1 MAQGDEPSANVY
13 AYFSALIII
22 ALAVSWFFEE
32 LESVSYAVIIVVSF
46 VWMLYFGFSEGV
58 EVAQVF

>member
-1 MAQGDEPSANVY
+1 VEW
-13 AYFSALIII
+13 L
-22 ALAVSWFFEE
+22 FEE
-32 LESVSYAVIIVVSF
+32 FESGSYAVIIVVSF